1 MFNKTMMTKKKVKYK
16 NLYEIILYKIISYKI
31 ILYEIK
37 NLKSIFGQC
46 NVIQNKNIA

>member
-1 MFNKTMMTKKKVKYK
+1 MFHKTMMTKKKVKYK
-16 NLYEIILYKIISYKI
+16 ILYEISYEI

-37 NLKSIFGQC
+37 NLKSIFGQR